1 MTLPPMDS
9 LQAMLRSAELGSLSA
24 AAEDLALT
32 HGAVSRRIKGLE
44 AWLGQPLFERHGR
57 GVRLTAAGEVFTRR
71 VQRSLDAIEAAAND
85 LRISGGR
92 GAVRLSALPSVGRLW
107 VLPRL
112 KALQGEPADLAIA
125 LGCEY
130 RMAVLESREAD
141 LAIRVGAG
149 EWSGVEVRLLFS
161 ERSYPVAAP
170 GLARTLEGTAPAE
183 MLRQPLIH
191 DSDSEGWRRWFR
203 SVGVHY
209 RPAGGEHR
217 FVDYDIALAAAQSG
231 LGVALS
237 RSPLSDAAE
246 ASGAV
251 VRLRQEE
258 IERDRGH
265 YLVMR
270 SGETRPAVLR
280 LADRIITLASTTPAA
295 P

>member
-9 LQAMLRSAELGSLSA
+9 LHAMLRSAELGSLSA

-32 HGAVSRRIKGLE
+32 HGAVSRRIRGLE

-85 LRISGGR
+85 LRVSGGR
-92 GAVRLSALPSVGRLW
+92 GAVRLSVLPSVGRLW

-125 LGCEY
+125 LSCEY

-141 LAIRVGAG
+141 VAIRVGIG
-149 EWSGVEVRLLFS
+149 DWSGVEARLLFS

-170 GLARTLEGTAPAE
+170 ELARALQGASPAE
-183 MLRQPLIH
+183 MQRCPLIH
-191 DSDSEGWRRWFR
+191 DGDSEGWRRWFR
-203 SVGVHY
+203 RVGGSY

-217 FVDYDIALAAAQSG
+217 FVDYDLALAAAQSG
-231 LGVALS
+231 LGVVLS

-251 VRLRQEE
+251 VRVSKEE

-265 YLVMR
+265 YLVLR

-280 LADRIITLASTTPAA
+280 LADRILALAPTRPAA